1 MINNTQKY
9 QIKQFLI
16 IKLKKKFRYK
26 KIHLENYL
34 GIMEEFA
41 KLKIHKLNGL
51 IIFILQ
57 NKKNMI

>member
-26 KIHLENYL
+26 KILLENYL
-34 GIMEEFA
+34 EITEEFA
-41 KLKIHKLNGL
+41 KWRIHKLNGL
-51 IIFILQ
+51 TTFILL